1 MQRRED
7 GRQRL
12 VDVDVGDGVDAGV
25 GDLVREDRP
34 EAVFHFS
41 SVSVD
46 VLAPAVGLVRG
57 QPFLAGDL
65 AFGLRDRVSFSGP
78 ADGLSLEVLRRVER
92 FVQL

>member
-7 GRQRL
+7 GGQRL
-12 VDVDVGDGVDAGV
+12 VDVDVGDGVDAGAV
-25 GDLVREDRP
+25 LVREDRP

-57 QPFLAGDL
+57 RPFLAGDL
-65 AFGLRDRVSFSGP
+65 AFGLRDRVSLAGP